1 MQDTQLFDS
10 RSIIDN
16 VRYAQRKA
24 TDQGNSKPSL
34 SYWGISKTGTDV
46 YDACQAVQIHDQIK
60 SFENGYDTV
69 VGSRRC
75 SGGETQRVSNR
86 VGGDIRT
93 EN

>member
-1 MQDTQLFDS
+1 MRRGKLRTKVTPN
-10 RSIIDN
+10 R
-16 VRYAQRKA
+16 
-24 TDQGNSKPSL
+24 L
-34 SYWGISKTGTDV
+34 SVIGGISKTGTDV

-86 VGGDIRT
+86 YRVGGDIQT